1 MLYGATGSLELGKV
15 FDAIKNGEINK
26 TILVF
31 GVVFI
36 VAGLGF
42 KLGVAPFHMWV
53 PDVYQGSPTAV
64 TLLIAGA
71 PKVAAFAMTL
81 RILVEG
87 LLPLAFDWQ
96 NMLIVLAVVSLAIGN
111 ITGVVQTNFKRLLGY
126 STVSHMGFLLL
137 GLVSGVSSGKP
148 DLTAQAYS
156 ASMFYAITYVL
167 TALGAFGIILLLS
180 RKGYEAEDIADLKGL
195 SRKSRGSRC

>member
-1 MLYGATGSLELGKV
+1 GLLLYGMSMLYGATGSLELGKV

-71 PKVAAFAMTL
+71 PKVAA
-81 RILVEG
+81 
-87 LLPLAFDWQ
+87 
-96 NMLIVLAVVSLAIGN
+96 
-111 ITGVVQTNFKRLLGY
+111 
-126 STVSHMGFLLL
+126 
-137 GLVSGVSSGKP
+137 
-148 DLTAQAYS
+148 
-156 ASMFYAITYVL
+156 
-167 TALGAFGIILLLS
+167 
-180 RKGYEAEDIADLKGL
+180 
-195 SRKSRGSRC
+195 

>member
-1 MLYGATGSLELGKV
+1 LSLASYTLVALRRRSNVSSESAMKYFILGALASGLLLYGMSMLYGATGSLELGKV

-96 NMLIVLAVVSLAIGN
+96 NMLIV
-111 ITGVVQTNFKRLLGY
+111 
-126 STVSHMGFLLL
+126 
-137 GLVSGVSSGKP
+137 
-148 DLTAQAYS
+148 
-156 ASMFYAITYVL
+156 
-167 TALGAFGIILLLS
+167 
-180 RKGYEAEDIADLKGL
+180 
-195 SRKSRGSRC
+195 